1 MGVVDGTPSP
11 GPPTWVLEPHLDIS
25 VGDILA
31 VQELDG
37 SANITHDLCSFCR
50 HSRRVRDASQRSG
63 SRALTLLSPGTAQN
77 GEGTLATQDPHSIPY
92 PSHSNFPWG
101 CPSPPGPLCPGLGY
115 LSPGQLQVGTRAW
128 RPPSQDPREPIS
140 NKALQTHR
148 SPWGRHPLSHP
159 LLFSWGDR
167 GTERSKVLPSITQQF
182 YVIHRSP
189 NPPHWSSCTHV
200 PLSVKAWS
208 PRS

>member
-1 MGVVDGTPSP
+1 MGVIDGTPSP

-63 SRALTLLSPGTAQN
+63 SRALTLLSPGTAQT

-115 LSPGQLQVGTRAW
+115 LSQVSCRWAPELGGLHPKTPESPSPTRQYRLTELLGVGTLFLTLSWSAGETEAQRGA
-128 RPPSQDPREPIS
+128 RPCPASHSNSMCSIAVRIPHPPPGPAALTYLSQ
-140 NKALQTHR
+140 
-148 SPWGRHPLSHP
+148 
-159 LLFSWGDR
+159 
-167 GTERSKVLPSITQQF
+167 
-182 YVIHRSP
+182 
-189 NPPHWSSCTHV
+189 
-200 PLSVKAWS
+200 
-208 PRS
+208 